1 MPSFNRVGV
10 PGLIKPSCENK
21 KTFCEMSRSQPD
33 IDPGQA
39 TLRRKASF
47 ASKCPGFTSNAA
59 APGAA

>member
-1 MPSFNRVGV
+1 
-10 PGLIKPSCENK
+10 
-21 KTFCEMSRSQPD
+21 MSRSQPD

-59 APGAA
+59 APGATQTVFNDSSSSSSSPEK